1 MSSLE
6 KETVVRV
13 ARVARLRLSEE
24 ELAKYGKDLEEILDS
39 FEVLNS
45 APSSESYDFN
55 PIPVMDVLREDEPF
69 IDIDPEEL
77 MKAMDTYEGY
87 VRGPKLS

>member
-1 MSSLE
+1 MDR
-6 KETVVRV
+6 ETVVRV
-13 ARVARLRLSEE
+13 AKLARLRLSEE
-24 ELAKYGKDLEEILDS
+24 EILRYGQDLEDILSS
-39 FEVLNS
+39 FEVLSS

-55 PIPVMDVLREDEPF
+55 PVPIMDVLREDEAS

-77 MKAMDTYEGY
+77 MGPMDTYEGY

>member
-1 MSSLE
+1 MSLE
-6 KETVVRV
+6 RETVVRV
-13 ARVARLRLSEE
+13 AKVARLRLSEE

-45 APSSESYDFN
+45 APLSASYDFN
-55 PIPVMDVLREDEPF
+55 PIPVMDVLREDEPLT
-69 IDIDPEEL
+69 DIDPEDL
-77 MKAMDTYEGY
+77 MRAMDTYEGY